1 MIVLDIFLDKKGPV
15 AWISKIV
22 PTNCSEAE
30 SKERNC
36 KDGLASGER
45 HSGQNSPD
53 GKKPMT

>member
-1 MIVLDIFLDKKGPV
+1 MDNFLDKKGPV
-15 AWISKIV
+15 AWISKTV